1 MKSFTALKIL
11 MTVLTVLVVA
21 MFASLWILLA
31 YNNNAEQPEAGMAI
45 ALALTLVITG
55 IPSVLL
61 SLAMI
66 ATDICLFAVKKKLG
80 RAVGTLVVLC
90 VGLPI
95 FALEAIYYIALS
107 VSIPLLNLLYFT
119 AIAVYIATFAIC
131 CVAVSKLRA
140 QKKLDATQDTTE
152 TTTQD
157 TTEE

>member
-55 IPSVLL
+55 IPSILL

-66 ATDICLFAVKKKLG
+66 ATDICLFG
-80 RAVGTLVVLC
+80 CAVGALVVLC
-90 VGLPI
+90 VGLPV

-107 VSIPLLNLLYFT
+107 ASIPLLNLLYFT

-131 CVAVSKLRA
+131 CVAVSKLRM
-140 QKKLDATQDTTE
+140 QKKLDAKKDTTE
-152 TTTQD
+152 TSTQGTTQD
-157 TTEE
+157 TTE